1 MEWLNNMK
9 VGAKLIGG
17 FLIVA
22 GIGAIIGINGIF
34 KASDI
39 NDLAQQMY
47 EKEIAGLSHASE
59 ANIQLIAASRAIR
72 SALLATT
79 EAERLRHADNVQQR
93 LKVAHEEVG
102 KTEKFFS
109 SQEGRNLVRDAQAA
123 LTSYDAGLQTVLAL
137 LKQEGLADTRA
148 SAEKMNEFRATAD
161 KADDLLGQL
170 VDRKKANAKSLN
182 EETDAIYAHI
192 RILLISLT
200 VGGVIVGIA
209 IGGLLTRGLTRQL
222 GGEPGDVARA
232 AATIAQGDLS
242 ATIDARRAAPDS
254 VVAAMKAMQESL
266 RTVVHTVRS
275 SSDSIATGAGQ
286 IAVGN
291 ADLSQRTEE
300 QASNLEET
308 AASMEELT
316 STVTSSSETAR
327 EAAALARKVSAAAEQ
342 GGEVVGRVISTMGE
356 INDSSLRISD
366 IIGVI
371 DGIAFQT
378 NILALNA
385 AVEAAR
391 AGEQGRGFAVVAG
404 EVRNLAQ
411 KSAEAAKEIKALI
424 NDSVGKVTNG
434 SQLVNEAGVSMEGI
448 VTQIRQV
455 ADLINEITTAT
466 HEQTAGISQINDA
479 VMQLDQVT
487 QQNAALVEESAA
499 AADSLNAQAQQ
510 LVQAVSVFKLEA
522 HGGGGHTLQQSG
534 ASAATGRSG
543 PQVGGHAGTGANQR
557 APAAPVLSSN
567 ATPAVALASSTR
579 AARGTGDWEQF

>member
-9 VGAKLIGG
+9 VSSKLIGG

-22 GIGAIIGINGIF
+22 GIGAVIGISGIL

-39 NDLAQQMY
+39 NDLAQRMY
-47 EKEIAGLSHASE
+47 ETEVIGLAHASE
-59 ANIQLIAASRAIR
+59 ANVQLFAASRAVR
-72 SALLATT
+72 SAVLATSD
-79 EAERLRHADNVQQR
+79 AERHRHIDDVQLR
-93 LKVAHEEVG
+93 LKTAHEEIG

-109 SQEGRNLVRDAQAA
+109 TDEGRALVREAQTA
-123 LTSYDAGLQTVLAL
+123 LNSYDTVIQTVLAL
-137 LKQEGLADTRA
+137 LQQEELSSTRA
-148 SAEKMNEFRATAD
+148 SAEKINELRPIADRAD
-161 KADDLLGQL
+161 GLLSQL
-170 VDRKKANAKSLN
+170 VNRKKANARNLN
-182 EETDAIYAHI
+182 DETDEIYAQI
-192 RILLISLT
+192 RVLLISLT
-200 VGGVIVGIA
+200 LGGVVFGIV
-209 IGGLLTRGLTRQL
+209 IGGLLTRSLTRQL
-222 GGEPGDVARA
+222 GGEPADVARA

-242 ATIDARRAAPDS
+242 ATIDTRRAAPGS

-266 RTVVHTVRS
+266 RSVVHTVRS

-316 STVTSSSETAR
+316 STVTSSAETAR
-327 EAAALARKVSAAAEQ
+327 EAAALARKVSGAAEQ
-342 GGEVVGRVISTMGE
+342 GGEVVARVIATMGE
-356 INDSSLRISD
+356 INESSLRISD

-391 AGEQGRGFAVVAG
+391 AGEQGRGFAVVAS

-411 KSAEAAKEIKALI
+411 KSAGAAKEIKALI
-424 NDSVGKVTNG
+424 NDSVGKAANG

-448 VTQIRQV
+448 VTQVRHV
-455 ADLINEITTAT
+455 ADLINEITSAT
-466 HEQTAGISQINDA
+466 REQTAGISQINDA

-510 LVQAVSVFKLEA
+510 LVHAVSVFKLDDA
-522 HGGGGHTLQQSG
+522 QGPLQRR
-534 ASAATGRSG
+534 SAPA
-543 PQVGGHAGTGANQR
+543 QVGRPPLQGGITGLASQR
-557 APAAPVLSSN
+557 APAA
-567 ATPAVALASSTR
+567 AVPKAKTGSDVAPLPRMR
-579 AARGTGDWEQF
+579 ADKEGSEWAQF